1 MRWVR
6 NHFKAKEVSNM
17 DDQSIQHTRWNCTYH
32 VVFIPKY
39 RRKILY
45 GTHKKDVAE
54 ILKKLC
60 EMKQVKLIEGK
71 ICEDHVHMYVAIP
84 PKLSV
89 SEFMSYLKGKSALMF
104 YDRHP
109 EQGRKWG
116 ERHLWARGYYVST
129 VGNVNEE
136 TIRNYIR
143 EQEEN
148 DKAGR

>member
-1 MRWVR
+1 
-6 NHFKAKEVSNM
+6 M

-39 RRKILY
+39 RRKILF
-45 GTHKKDVAE
+45 GSNKKDVAE

-60 EMKQVKLIEGK
+60 EMKSVKLIEGK
-71 ICEDHVHMYVAIP
+71 VCIDHVHMYVAIP

-104 YDRHP
+104 FDRHP
-109 EQGRKWG
+109 ETGGKWG

-129 VGNVNEE
+129 VGNVNEG